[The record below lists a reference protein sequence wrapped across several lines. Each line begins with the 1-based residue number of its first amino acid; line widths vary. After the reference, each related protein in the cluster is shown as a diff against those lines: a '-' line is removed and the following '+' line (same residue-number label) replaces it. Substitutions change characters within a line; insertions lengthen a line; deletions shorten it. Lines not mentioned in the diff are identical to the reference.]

1 MTQRILIVGAGF
13 AGLWSALGA
22 VRVLDAVQRD
32 GSIEVAVIAPQPT
45 LHMRPRL
52 HEVAPHAMTAPL
64 VELFDATGIRFVEGK
79 VERIDVNA
87 RSVSAVD
94 GRGRLFTLGYDRLVL
109 ATGSELSRP
118 PIPGLAEHAFSID
131 QVADAAALETHLA
144 ALPKRPDSL
153 ARNTV
158 IVGGG
163 GFTGIELACELP
175 QRLREIFDSD
185 STTRVI
191 LVERAPAI
199 GPDLGPGPRPVIEEA
214 LASLGVV
221 VRLDTTIAAIDSA
234 GVWTTTD
241 ERIEAQTVVWTAG
254 LKASPLTQQIEAQR
268 DALGRLH
275 VDRDLRVSNVEHVFA
290 TGDVALARLDEDGHH
305 ALMSCQHAMT
315 MGRFAG
321 HNVAADLI
329 GLPTL
334 PYTQLRYATCL
345 DLGAWGA
352 VFTDG
357 WNREVQLTG
366 DRAKAVKR
374 MINTQLIYPPP
385 ANRAEALAL
394 ANPTPAAPA

>member
-22 VRVLDAVQRD
+22 VRVLDAAAREASV
-32 GSIEVAVIAPQPT
+32 EVAVIAPQPV
-45 LHMRPRL
+45 LHLRPRL
-52 HEVAPHAMTAPL
+52 HEAAPHAMTAPL
-64 VELFDATGIRFVEGK
+64 GELFAATGIRFVEGK
-79 VERIDVNA
+79 VETIDA
-87 RSVSAVD
+87 ATQSVTAVD
-94 GRGRLFTLGYDRLVL
+94 GRGRRFTLGYDRLVL
-109 ATGSELSRP
+109 ATGSELNRP

-144 ALPKRPDSL
+144 ALPKRPESL

-158 IVGGG
+158 IIGGG

-175 QRLREIFDSD
+175 QRLQAIFGSGY
-185 STTRVI
+185 TNRVI
-191 LVERAPAI
+191 LVERAAAI

-214 LASLGVV
+214 LTSLGVIS
-221 VRLDTTIAAIDSA
+221 RLDTTIAAIDSA
-234 GVWTTTD
+234 GVWTTAD

-254 LKASPLTQQIEAQR
+254 LRASPLTQQIRAER
-268 DALGRLH
+268 DLLGRLH
-275 VDRDLRVSNVEHVFA
+275 VERDLRVTAVEHVFA
-290 TGDVALARLDEDGHH
+290 TGDVALALADDDHH

-321 HNVAADLI
+321 HNVAADLL
-329 GLPTL
+329 GRPTL
-334 PYTQLRYATCL
+334 PYAQPKYVTCL
-345 DLGAWGA
+345 DLGSWGA

-357 WNREVQLTG
+357 WNREVQFAG

-374 MINTQLIYPPP
+374 MINTQVIYPPP

-394 ANPTPAAPA
+394 ANPNPDATT

>member
-22 VRVLDAVQRD
+22 VRILDAAQRD
-32 GSIEVAVIAPQPT
+32 GSIEVAVIAPQPI

-52 HEVAPHAMTAPL
+52 HEAAPHAMTAPL
-64 VELFDATGIRFVEGK
+64 GELFDATGIHFVEGK
-79 VERIDVNA
+79 VETIDINA
-87 RSVSAVD
+87 RSVSAID
-94 GRGRLFTLGYDRLVL
+94 GRGRRFTLGYDRLVL

-118 PIPGLAEHAFSID
+118 PIPGLLEHAFSID

-144 ALPKRPDSL
+144 ALPKRPDSP

-158 IVGGG
+158 IVAGG

-175 QRLREIFDSD
+175 QRLREVLGSD
-185 STTRVI
+185 STTRVM

-221 VRLDTTIAAIDSA
+221 VRLDTTIAAIDST

-275 VDRDLRVSNVEHVFA
+275 VDRDLRVSNVERVFA
-290 TGDVALARLDEDGHH
+290 TGDVAFAQLDDDGHH

-329 GLPTL
+329 GRPTL
-334 PYTQLRYATCL
+334 PYTQQRYATCL

-357 WNREVQLTG
+357 WNREVQFAG
-366 DRAKAVKR
+366 ERAKAVKR

-394 ANPTPAAPA
+394 ANPTPDAPA